1 MTNLVTAR
9 GIPSQRPLA
18 RRLADDARVRYVL
31 LASLLTCAYYG
42 TAKLG
47 YVLEFAGP
55 VAAIVWLPVGIGIA
69 FLALGGIQF
78 WPAILIGDLLANDYA
93 TLPLGTAL
101 MQTVGNVLE
110 VVVAAALIRSIA
122 RRGSPLDSV
131 GGVGRM
137 LAAIAAGT
145 AVSATIGTLSNWAGG
160 VIETDVLPTVWRT
173 WWLADTCGALVVVP
187 LALAW
192 SRFPPAGWWRRRSVE
207 GALLIVAVIGTTEL
221 VLRSNRPLVYA
232 VFPILIWAALRF
244 GPRGATLAVALTAGL
259 TVWNT
264 THFGGPFIFHDIPSS
279 VLSTQ
284 LFIAV
289 GALSTLYLAAVVAE
303 REEIARGLRESRAR
317 LVTVADNERRRL
329 ENNLHDG
336 AQLTLTM
343 LAGQLATAREE
354 SERDPARAPV
364 LFEDAET
371 HLLIA
376 IDELRDL
383 AHGIHP
389 TILTDLGLAE
399 AVRSL
404 ADGSPVPIRLLE
416 LPAGRLD
423 STAEAAAYYVVAEA
437 LTNAQRHARAQEITI
452 RVLQSGRFLRIEVGD
467 DGVGGADERNGSG
480 LQGLRDR
487 VDAVGGVLRVASA
500 SGRGTLVRA
509 EIPLAP
515 RN

>member
-1 MTNLVTAR
+1 MTELVTAR
-9 GIPSQRPLA
+9 EVSSERSVA
-18 RRLADDARVRYVL
+18 WRLAHDSRVRYVVLTSL
-31 LASLLTCAYYG
+31 LACAYYG

-47 YVLEFAGP
+47 YVLEFSGP

-69 FLALGGIQF
+69 FLALVGLQY
-78 WPAILIGDLLANDYA
+78 WPGILIGDLLANDYG

-110 VVVAAALIRSIA
+110 VVVTAALIRWIA
-122 RRGSPLDSV
+122 RRGSPLDTV

-137 LAAIAAGT
+137 LAAIMAGT
-145 AVSATIGTLSNWAGG
+145 ALSATIGTLSNWAGG
-160 VIETDVLPTVWRT
+160 VIQTDAVPTVWRT

-192 SRFPPAGWWRRRSVE
+192 SRFPPPGWWRRRSVE
-207 GALLIVAVIGTTEL
+207 AALLIVAVIGTSEL
-221 VLRSNRPLVYA
+221 VLRSHRPLVYA

-264 THFGGPFIFHDIPSS
+264 THFGGPFVFHDIPSS

-284 LFIAV
+284 LFITV

-303 REEIARGLRESRAR
+303 REEIAKGLRESRAR
-317 LVTVADNERRRL
+317 LVTVADSERRRL

-354 SERDPARAPV
+354 SKRDPALAPA

-399 AVRSL
+399 AIRSL
-404 ADGSPVPIRLLE
+404 VDGSPVPIRVLE
-416 LPAGRLD
+416 LPPGRLD
-423 STAEAAAYYVVAEA
+423 PTVEATAYYVVAEA
-437 LTNAQRHARAQEITI
+437 LTNAEKHAHADTITV
-452 RVLQSGRFLRIEVGD
+452 RVLESGRFLRIEVGD
-467 DGVGGADERNGSG
+467 DGLGGADERLGSG

-487 VDAVGGVLRVASA
+487 VEAVGGTLRLASTR
-500 SGRGTLVRA
+500 GRGTLVRA
-509 EIPLAP
+509 DLRLPA